1 MRFADEHTLT
11 FGRLFLLLFFIAN
24 SGFTVVLYNCSMAP
38 RATTNEM
45 SGMSCCEGMAC
56 CTGAGCED
64 AARPQAPVGHV
75 VRVDQQCL
83 TATMAGGSL
92 TEPTIVE
99 KAFNGQQILK
109 ADPLWAVVYEPVIGS
124 GLDLPGFH
132 LVSAS
137 SNVSRSSVETYV
149 LNVSFL
155 I

>member
-1 MRFADEHTLT
+1 MRFANKHTLT

-83 TATMAGGSL
+83 TATIAGGSL

-99 KAFNGQQILK
+99 KGFTGQQILK
-109 ADPLWAVVYEPVIGS
+109 ADPLSAVVYEPVIGS
-124 GLDLPGFH
+124 GLDLTGFH